1 MRIMS
6 LMTHC
11 IMRIFERSCREISKV
26 RRNPMSSRLPLDL
39 RSLHP
44 GRQVIGR
51 LLFGTRKV
59 FAVAFPKTVCFGQCF
74 A

>member
-1 MRIMS
+1 
-6 LMTHC
+6 
-11 IMRIFERSCREISKV
+11 
-26 RRNPMSSRLPLDL
+26 MSSRLPLDL